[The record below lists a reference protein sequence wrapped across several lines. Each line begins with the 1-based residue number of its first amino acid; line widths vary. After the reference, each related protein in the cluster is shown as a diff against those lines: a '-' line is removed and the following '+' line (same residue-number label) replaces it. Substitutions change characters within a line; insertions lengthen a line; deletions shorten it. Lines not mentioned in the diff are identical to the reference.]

1 MGAGTE
7 ASTLS
12 DAASARDKREND
24 EGLAKTRAS
33 PKKLA
38 MKPPLVQTTRN
49 LSSRAAPKM
58 SQARRPPVQIV
69 AGQSYLRPDL
79 KEGNVMDEQER
90 SNNFIGGIALVLVL
104 VFASMGWVWMS
115 NGRLGSEARAEVP
128 PPPKAASPADATAG
142 LEKRVTSLE
151 AKAKTPPASDSSQLE
166 AQIKDLGSQLTA
178 IQTQLG
184 SFKVSDFDA
193 LKTKVDTKGDKTA
206 TANSE
211 SVKKSIDSLQTDIGN
226 LHTRFDQLSQQV
238 ASVTAPDAKA
248 NSTVHEVKNSPHSKS
263 K

>member
-79 KEGNVMDEQER
+79 KEG
-90 SNNFIGGIALVLVL
+90 
-104 VFASMGWVWMS
+104 
-115 NGRLGSEARAEVP
+115 
-128 PPPKAASPADATAG
+128 
-142 LEKRVTSLE
+142 
-151 AKAKTPPASDSSQLE
+151 KT
-166 AQIKDLGSQLTA
+166 
-178 IQTQLG
+178 
-184 SFKVSDFDA
+184 
-193 LKTKVDTKGDKTA
+193 
-206 TANSE
+206 
-211 SVKKSIDSLQTDIGN
+211 
-226 LHTRFDQLSQQV
+226 
-238 ASVTAPDAKA
+238 
-248 NSTVHEVKNSPHSKS
+248 
-263 K
+263 